1 MMNNA
6 ETERLRRT
14 ANAYFNGK
22 LAPIVLTIIG
32 FFTLI
37 IGIGYLLILIGLIWY
52 VIDKNGSNS
61 KDEEEIDKL
70 IHIEMNRIHDRAYE
84 KLNVINEQIDIIEP
98 ICLYGPAKEIEHNN
112 SNNLIKVVYAL
123 IYFVNFIFSMFVTL
137 YNRIKHNQ
145 DLTIKMKIGKDYR
158 FRYSYNQFTVYVFDR
173 NQLYIYYA
181 NVDII
186 TGIIHSEGTY
196 EYYYSDIVGVVMQQ
210 TKIKKYLP
218 KKPFSFSTPY
228 IYNVYE
234 SVKIYTSGCYHTASV
249 HSAIDHTLIDKQFKA
264 MRNLIREKK
273 REAGQILMRS

>member
-6 ETERLRRT
+6 EIEKLRRT

-37 IGIGYLLILIGLIWY
+37 IRIGYLLIPIGLIWY

-61 KDEEEIDKL
+61 KDEEDIDKL

-98 ICLYGPAKEIEHNN
+98 ICLYGPAEEIEHNN
-112 SNNLIKVVYAL
+112 SNNLIKVLYAL
-123 IYFVNFIFSMFVTL
+123 ICFANFIFSMFVTL

-145 DLTIKMKIGKDYR
+145 DLTIKLKIGKDYR

-210 TKIKKYLP
+210 TKIKKHLP
-218 KKPFSFSTPY
+218 KKLFSLSTPY

-234 SVKIYTSGCYHTASV
+234 NVKIYTSGCYHTASI
-249 HSAIDHTLIDKQFKA
+249 HSAIDHTFIDKQFKA

-273 REAGQILMRS
+273 REAGQILISS

>member
-1 MMNNA
+1 MNNK
-6 ETERLRRT
+6 EIERLRKV
-14 ANAYFNGK
+14 ANSYFNGR
-22 LAPIVLTIIG
+22 LAPIVLIIIG
-32 FFTLI
+32 FLTMAI
-37 IGIGYLLILIGLIWY
+37 YVGLILIPIGFIWY
-52 VIDKNGSNS
+52 IIDKNGSSS
-61 KDEEEIDKL
+61 KDEEDIDNL

-98 ICLYGPAKEIEHNN
+98 ICLYGPAEEIEHNN

-145 DLTIKMKIGKDYR
+145 DLTIKVKIGKDYR

-186 TGIIHSEGTY
+186 TGVIYSEGTY

-210 TKIKKYLP
+210 TKIKKHLP
-218 KKPFSFSTPY
+218 KKLFSFLTPY

-234 SVKIYTSGCYHTASV
+234 KVKIYTSGCHHIASV

-273 REAGQILMRS
+273 REAGQILIRS